1 MTDRTSRFEILVTD
15 RFELDALARLQGE
28 ASFKVTKSS
37 EPQPSAAELATVQ
50 GLAIRSRTKVD
61 RALLELAPRL
71 EVVVTATSGFDHI
84 DLDATDERGIKVMYT
99 PEANVASAAELTWGL
114 ALACARKLHDSHRAV
129 KSGEWRRDALM
140 GRQLEG
146 KTYGIVGLGRIGARV
161 ARIAQAFG
169 MRVIAFDPY
178 KDDEHFQA
186 LGAQR
191 FGLEELFM
199 LSDVVSLHVPA
210 SDETRGMIHRY
221 LLDAANRSL
230 ILINT
235 SRGSVVSEQDLVE
248 ALTLGWIAGAGLDVF
263 EREPLPR
270 YSNLLSLPNVV
281 MSPHIGATTGEAFA
295 RASWDAAEKLR
306 DYALSAKVSDPLP
319 PLDPWWMAG
328 FSKDSLRQPKL
339 PQT

>member
-1 MTDRTSRFEILVTD
+1 MTPFQVLVTD
-15 RFELDALARLQGE
+15 RFELEALALLQGDS
-28 ASFKVTKSS
+28 ALKVAKSA
-37 EPQPSAAELATVQ
+37 EPQPTAAELVTIQ
-50 GLAIRSRTKVD
+50 GLAIRSRTRVD
-61 RALLELAPRL
+61 RDLLALAPKL

-84 DLDATDERGIKVMYT
+84 DLDACEERGIKVMFT
-99 PEANVASAAELTWGL
+99 PEANAASAAELTWGL
-114 ALACARKLHDSHRAV
+114 VLSCARKLNESHRAV
-129 KSGEWRRDALM
+129 KSGEWRRDSLM

-146 KTYGIVGLGRIGARV
+146 KTYGIVGLGRIGTRV

-178 KDDEHFQA
+178 KDDEHFEA
-186 LGAQR
+186 VGAQR

-210 SDETRGMIHRY
+210 SDETKGMIHRY

-248 ALTLGWIAGAGLDVF
+248 GLTLGWIAAAGLDVF

-270 YSNLLSLPNVV
+270 HSNLLNLPNVV
-281 MSPHIGATTGEAFA
+281 MSPHLGATTGEAFA
-295 RASWDAAEKLR
+295 RASWDAAEKIR
-306 DYALSAKVSDPLP
+306 NFAGSRQVSDPLP

-328 FSKDSLRQPKL
+328 FSKDSLRVPKV

>member
-1 MTDRTSRFEILVTD
+1 MTAFEVLVTD
-15 RFELDALARLQGE
+15 RFEIEALALLQGDS
-28 ASFKVTKSS
+28 ALKVSKSVA
-37 EPQPSAAELATVQ
+37 PQPTAEELAQVQ
-50 GLAIRSRTKVD
+50 GLAIRSRTRVD
-61 RALLELAPRL
+61 RDLLALAPKL

-84 DLDATDERGIKVMYT
+84 DLDACEERRIKVMFT

-114 ALACARKLHDSHRAV
+114 VLACARKLNDSHRAV
-129 KSGEWRRDALM
+129 KSGEWRRETLM

-146 KTYGIVGLGRIGARV
+146 KTYGIVGLGRIGSRV

-178 KDDEHFQA
+178 KDDGHFEA

-210 SDETRGMIHRY
+210 SDETKGMIHRY

-230 ILINT
+230 ILVNT

-248 ALTLGWIAGAGLDVF
+248 GLTLGWIAAAGLDVF

-270 YSNLLSLPNVV
+270 HSQLLNLPNVI

-295 RASWDAAEKLR
+295 RASWDAAEKVR
-306 DYALSAKVSDPLP
+306 NFAISRQVSDPLP
-319 PLDPWWMAG
+319 PADPWWMAG
-328 FSKDSLRQPKL
+328 FSKDSLRIPKVPL
-339 PQT
+339 S